1 MLEIQG
7 LDELQ
12 DELVDLQKFMNEFDS
27 ELGTFKLNS
36 KDSDSVENAI
46 REMERMVDN
55 KVLKYSSNA
64 TIMNMVSDIKNN
76 LKQQII
82 SKADDYNIEYSKE

>member
-7 LDELQ
+7 LDKLQ

-82 SKADDYNIEYSKE
+82 SKADDYSIEYSKE

>member
-7 LDELQ
+7 LDKLQ

>member
-7 LDELQ
+7 LDKLQ

-27 ELGTFKLNS
+27 ELATFKLNS